1 MFKDREVDTK
11 VKYKLGIF
19 NDGREPDEIELENI
33 NDIFLTNLNSKGE
46 KIGTDISEISK
57 LKKLK
62 NLDLK
67 GFELSDDIA
76 SIISSFKELEGLRLY
91 SCESKDTI
99 AMDLS
104 KLKILL
110 LDNCKTVNLT
120 DIQLPERV
128 LVINGGVVDLSKFIN
143 SSKIKNLEIKSSEIM
158 YSELLKNMG
167 NLKVL
172 NVDGSTLD
180 NEEILEDLKNKNIS
194 VSYEYEYNP
203 IK

>member
-1 MFKDREVDTK
+1 MFKYKEVDRK

-19 NDGREPDEIELENI
+19 DDRREPEEEELENI
-33 NDIFLTNLNSKGE
+33 TDIFLSNVNSKGE
-46 KIGTDISEISK
+46 KLETDISEISK
-57 LKKLK
+57 LKRLK

-67 GFELSDDIA
+67 GFELSSDIA
-76 SIISSFKELEGLRLY
+76 SIISSCKELEGLRLY
-91 SCESKDTI
+91 SCGSRDMV

-104 KLKILL
+104 KLKIFM

-120 DIQLPERV
+120 DIKLPERV
-128 LVINGGVVDLSKFIN
+128 FVINGGVVDLSKFIN

-158 YSELLKNMG
+158 YSELLKEMG
-167 NLKVL
+167 NLKSL

-180 NEEILEDLKNKNIS
+180 NEEVLDYLRNKNIS